1 MEGQQVIE
9 KILSDARAEAEK
21 IKKEAEAGQA
31 QEQHRLDEQ
40 LREYRKHSGALA
52 QKAGAEAKSQ
62 VLSAVRM
69 ELAKEFLA
77 EKAKI
82 LDEVFA
88 RAEQQ
93 AKSLPDEQYLSLMT
107 KLMLDSVQTGDEEV
121 IVDVDE
127 KRIDQQF
134 IDKVNQQLASKGKG
148 PSTFSTALKTGPLGT
163 GNLKL
168 SSERQPI
175 AAGFI
180 LKKGKIKNNCSLK
193 VLLSRAWGELEIEL
207 ARQLFGDDKK

>member
-1 MEGQQVIE
+1 
-9 KILSDARAEAEK
+9 
-21 IKKEAEAGQA
+21 
-31 QEQHRLDEQ
+31 
-40 LREYRKHSGALA
+40 
-52 QKAGAEAKSQ
+52 
-62 VLSAVRM
+62 
-69 ELAKEFLA
+69 
-77 EKAKI
+77 
-82 LDEVFA
+82 
-88 RAEQQ
+88 
-93 AKSLPDEQYLSLMT
+93 
-107 KLMLDSVQTGDEEV
+107 V

-148 PSTFSTALKTGPLGT
+148 PSTPLGT

-193 VLLSRAWGELEIEL
+193 VLLSLARGELEIEL
-207 ARQLFGDDKK
+207 AKQLFGDDKK